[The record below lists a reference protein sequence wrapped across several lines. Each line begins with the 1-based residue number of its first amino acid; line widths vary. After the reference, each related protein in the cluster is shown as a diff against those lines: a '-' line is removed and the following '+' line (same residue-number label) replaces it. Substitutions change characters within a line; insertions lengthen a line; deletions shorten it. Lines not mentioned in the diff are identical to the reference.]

1 MTKSIGQYDK
11 YRWKIKPFPTKQKLP
26 VLLPQRAGR
35 QGAVLL
41 AFFHKFV
48 AALRAGDLDV
58 AFSSGH
64 ADLLLALRAA
74 KMPVGAQIQQSGC
87 LGREKAAHRLGHLQK
102 LLVFFI
108 ALADIFRKNPKDGK
122 DCQRKRQDVQRIPP
136 GKSEHHIQNEHQQ
149 QGKKSQLVGAISS
162 IHHPCKPIH
171 VKFLLLI
178 VNFCP

>member
-87 LGREKAAHRLGHLQK
+87 LGREKAAHRRGHLQK

-108 ALADIFRKNPKDGK
+108 ALADIFRKI
-122 DCQRKRQDVQRIPP
+122 RKMERIASANDRMYNASHPV
-136 GKSEHHIQNEHQQ
+136 KANTIFKMS
-149 QGKKSQLVGAISS
+149 ISS
-162 IHHPCKPIH
+162 R
-171 VKFLLLI
+171 VKNPSWSVPYLPYIILASQFTS
-178 VNFCP
+178 NSSC